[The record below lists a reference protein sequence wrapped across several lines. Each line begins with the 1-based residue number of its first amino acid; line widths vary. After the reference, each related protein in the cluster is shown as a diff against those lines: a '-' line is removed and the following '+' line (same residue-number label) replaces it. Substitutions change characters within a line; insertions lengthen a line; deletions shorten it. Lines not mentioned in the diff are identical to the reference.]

1 VGEVR
6 CFPAAGFWTAAR
18 FQPYLRIARLA
29 LASIAA
35 LAVMAAGPALSEPG
49 TVDSSA
55 PGMASGRPPMVA
67 AAQRTIAPAV
77 PAPVSGEMPP
87 LGPAGFN
94 QNLSLQVLPP
104 TSTTPAPE
112 VVTSGAFE
120 SRFQPIEIDRVH
132 TRGGTYWLRLQL
144 SGPPG
149 ATTSSGTAAGKGL
162 PVLVTREEHEPR
174 VQIFAPFDGVYVELP
189 RAVRL
194 PEFGGGHAVAFILPR
209 GLTAPQ
215 PLYARVSAPDFGIR
229 KLGFQ
234 VSTLDVTLARAAAHS
249 RMISLAFGALAALSL
264 GSFLIWCILS
274 DRVFGFYSALFFF
287 QALYI
292 VFLSGQAAEWPLL
305 SFAVRLNSYAWN
317 VPIALGGA
325 AASLFVRDMAD
336 IRVFSPRAY
345 SAFGW
350 FAVAFVVLTLL
361 NFAKPFGFESL
372 VNGLGNILFL
382 TSGIFTLW
390 ISFSAWRHGS
400 RAAGWFLL
408 AWVLLEVFSI
418 ATTLQLLFSD
428 GETGDALLYYYGL
441 PFSMVAAAVLTALG
455 VADRLRGQRI
465 ALTEAERRAQTDPLT
480 GVLNRRSLIERLDT
494 ACTRARTRGLPI
506 SLLFIDLDHF
516 KEINDTFGHP
526 AGDAC
531 LHAIVGPIQSELRQS
546 DVIGRYGG
554 EEFIVILSS
563 ADSTA
568 ARPIAERILR
578 RVAEIRV
585 EGYGE
590 PISLTCSIGIATSDM
605 LGVWGQHLIARA
617 DAAVYV
623 AKRAGRNCVQFAEP
637 LGAA

>member
-1 VGEVR
+1 
-6 CFPAAGFWTAAR
+6 
-18 FQPYLRIARLA
+18 
-29 LASIAA
+29 
-35 LAVMAAGPALSEPG
+35 
-49 TVDSSA
+49 
-55 PGMASGRPPMVA
+55 
-67 AAQRTIAPAV
+67 
-77 PAPVSGEMPP
+77 
-87 LGPAGFN
+87 
-94 QNLSLQVLPP
+94 
-104 TSTTPAPE
+104 
-112 VVTSGAFE
+112 
-120 SRFQPIEIDRVH
+120 
-132 TRGGTYWLRLQL
+132 LQL

-149 ATTSSGTAAGKGL
+149 AAASSGVSTGRGL
-162 PVLVTREEHEPR
+162 PVLVTREEHAPR
-174 VQIFAPFDGVYVELP
+174 VRIFAPFDGVYVELP
-189 RAVRL
+189 RAARL

-209 GLTAPQ
+209 GLMTQQ
-215 PLYARVSAPDFGIR
+215 PLYARVAAPDFGIN

-249 RMISLAFGALAALSL
+249 RMIALAFGALAALSL

-274 DRVFGFYSALFFF
+274 DRVFLFYSALFSL

-292 VFLSGQAAEWPLL
+292 VFLSGQAADWPLL
-305 SFAVRLNSYAWN
+305 SAMAVRLDSYAWN

-325 AASLFVRDMAD
+325 AAALFVRDMAD

-345 SAFGW
+345 SIFGW
-350 FAVAFVVLTLL
+350 FAVAFIVLTFL
-361 NFAKPFGFESL
+361 NLAKPFGFESF
-372 VNGLGNILFL
+372 VNDLGNVLFL
-382 TSGIFTLW
+382 ASGIFTLW

-408 AWVLLEVFSI
+408 AWLLLEVFSI

-465 ALTEAERRAQTDPLT
+465 ALTEAERRAQTDALT

-506 SLLFIDLDHF
+506 SLLFIDLDHL
-516 KEINDTFGHP
+516 KEINDTFCHQ

-554 EEFIVILSS
+554 EEFVVILSS

-578 RVAEIRV
+578 RVADVRV

-623 AKRAGRNCVQFAEP
+623 AKRAGRNRVHFAEP
-637 LGAA
+637 VAA

>member
-1 VGEVR
+1 MR
-6 CFPAAGFWTAAR
+6 CFPAAGLWRTRVAVATIAA
-18 FQPYLRIARLA
+18 
-29 LASIAA
+29 IAA
-35 LAVMAAGPALSEPG
+35 LAADPALSGPG
-49 TVDSSA
+49 TDDSSA
-55 PGMASGRPPMVA
+55 PGMAVGR
-67 AAQRTIAPAV
+67 
-77 PAPVSGEMPP
+77 PAPVVAVAPSAAAPSAAAPAMAAPMGGATASGPRGF
-87 LGPAGFN
+87 GPD
-94 QNLSLQVLPP
+94 LSLQVLAPIYPTPP
-104 TSTTPAPE
+104 AE
-112 VVTSGAFE
+112 VVTSGAFAP
-120 SRFQPIEIDRVH
+120 RFQPIELDRVRR
-132 TRGGTYWLRLQL
+132 RGGTYWLRLQL

-149 ATTSSGTAAGKGL
+149 TAGSSGVAAGKGL

-174 VQIFAPFDGVYVELP
+174 VQIFAPFNGVYVELP

-209 GLTAPQ
+209 GLTTQQ
-215 PLYARVSAPDFGIR
+215 PLYVRVSAPDFGIR

-234 VSTLDVTLARAAAHS
+234 ASTLDLTLARAAAHS

-274 DRVFGFYSALFFF
+274 DRVFLFYSALFFF

-305 SFAVRLNSYAWN
+305 SFAVWLNSYAWN

-361 NFAKPFGFESL
+361 NLAKPFGFESL
-372 VNGLGNILFL
+372 VNTLGNILFL

-408 AWVLLEVFSI
+408 AWLLLEIFSI

-428 GETGDALLYYYGL
+428 GETGDAILYYYGL

-494 ACTRARTRGLPI
+494 ACTRARTRGLSI

-554 EEFIVILSS
+554 EEFVVILSS

-578 RVAEIRV
+578 RVAEVRV

-590 PISLTCSIGIATSDM
+590 PIGLTCSIGIATSDM

-637 LGAA
+637 VAV